1 MDGDAKTPAHE
12 LYHQGLRN
20 LHAEK
25 TQALA
30 AMENQVDHYGD
41 YPELAAGIRK
51 HMDATKVAQ
60 EGLKSLLD
68 KHGTSNSGLK
78 ETVTGIVG
86 TVAST
91 VHAVMKDEPLKNTFA
106 TYAMEAH
113 AVAAYSS
120 LITMAEAV
128 GATQDVTVLRQG
140 QQTDEAMIKFL
151 EGQIAPVTRKYMQVE
166 TAQKAS

>member
-20 LHAEK
+20 MHGEK

-30 AMENQVDHYGD
+30 AMETQVDHYKD
-41 YPELAAGIRK
+41 FPELQAGIRR
-51 HMDATKVAQ
+51 HMDATRKAQ
-60 EGLKSLLD
+60 EGLKNLLG
-68 KHGTSNSGLK
+68 KHGTSASTLK
-78 ETVTGIVG
+78 EAVTGAVG
-86 TVAST
+86 TVAAT

-120 LITMAEAV
+120 LIAMAEAA
-128 GATQDVTVLRQG
+128 GAREDVPVLREG
-140 QQTDEAMIKFL
+140 QQTDEAMVKFL
-151 EGQIAPVTRKYMQVE
+151 EGQIVPVTNKYIQLE
-166 TAQKAS
+166 TAQKSS

>member
-25 TQALA
+25 TQALE
-30 AMENQVDHYGD
+30 AMERQVDHYGD

-51 HMDATKVAQ
+51 HMDATKQAQ
-60 EGLKSLLD
+60 QALKGLLD
-68 KHGTSNSGLK
+68 KHSTGPSSLK

-86 TVAST
+86 NVAGV
-91 VHAVMKDEPLKNTFA
+91 VHAVMKEEPVKNTFA

-113 AVAAYSS
+113 AVAAYAS
-120 LITMAEAV
+120 LIAMAEAA
-128 GATQDVTVLRQG
+128 GAAQDVPVLRQG
-140 QQTDEAMIKFL
+140 QQTDEAMVKFL
-151 EGQIAPVTRKYMQVE
+151 EGQIVPVSRKFIQVE
-166 TAQKAS
+166 TAQKAA

>member
-1 MDGDAKTPAHE
+1 MDGDANTPAHE

-41 YPELAAGIRK
+41 YPELAAGIRR
-51 HMDATKVAQ
+51 HMDATKQAQ
-60 EGLKSLLD
+60 QALKNLLD
-68 KHGTSNSGLK
+68 KHGTSNSSLK
-78 ETVTGIVG
+78 EAVTGIVG

-120 LITMAEAV
+120 LIAMAEAA
-128 GATQDVTVLRQG
+128 GAAQDVPVLREG

-151 EGQIAPVTRKYMQVE
+151 EGQIVPVTRKYIQVE
-166 TAQKAS
+166 TAQKAA